1 MDVTKIKLKDLKRK
15 EDNKTK
21 TIEVAE
27 HSKGLK
33 QVLLYKVKENV
44 IEVKF
49 KSLVDWGKEQ
59 NV

>member
-1 MDVTKIKLKDLKRK
+1 LDVTKIKLKDLKRK

-49 KSLVDWGKEQ
+49 KSLVD
-59 NV
+59 